1 MKTNQNRQ
9 KEEPECCPKFE
20 PALRD
25 EKIQEWDNKK
35 ICKREYLHLY
45 VHAPELRCGHA

>member
-25 EKIQEWDNKK
+25 DKNTGVGQ
-35 ICKREYLHLY
+35 
-45 VHAPELRCGHA
+45 